1 MQLLQPAFN
10 HGFAGDIPA
19 RWPMS
24 VVRPPERSRRTIVVR
39 RMKFWTRITARR
51 QKKAHER
58 YLRERARQKALQD
71 DDVQQRIR
79 DVAQGSGASQQG
91 MYGQ

>member
-1 MQLLQPAFN
+1 M
-10 HGFAGDIPA
+10 
-19 RWPMS
+19 
-24 VVRPPERSRRTIVVR
+24 

-58 YLRERARQKALQD
+58 YLWERARQKALQD
-71 DDVQQRIR
+71 DDVQQAIR
-79 DVAQGSGASQQG
+79 DVAQGSAASQQG

>member
-1 MQLLQPAFN
+1 MPV
-10 HGFAGDIPA
+10 A
-19 RWPMS
+19 RP
-24 VVRPPERSRRTIVVR
+24 RERRRRTIVCEA
-39 RMKFWTRITARR
+39 MKFWTRITARR

-58 YLRERARQKALQD
+58 YLLERARQKALQD